1 MSLRTAMGSL
11 LAAAGLASCG
21 GPPVAPFD
29 LDDPG
34 ICASAPSPAIALLC
48 VLDEAAAMVE
58 REGAEAAMARCAS
71 LDPSWLGGAVPRF
84 DPDRWRDEC
93 GFRVAEAQAL
103 QGDLIGALTSCQS
116 SGALQRWCQGHAA
129 WLSSA
134 GLVEAAPGDAA
145 AQQVV
150 DDLLERLTLAEP
162 VQGAA
167 CPRSDQDC
175 SVLPIVRAAAW
186 LGIYAGSGR
195 ADPSA
200 ARGASDADGPFARGA
215 FAWEAVRL
223 LGPAMESGDLAASVQ
238 AIYDLERP
246 PPAGQP
252 LEQRCWAH
260 RVAPRRSVLAPS
272 YGGYVRSYVGGLRFV
287 SQQASDDLL
296 IATLESRWSQGADP
310 EPAFLLALLFHPSQ
324 ALRKTAAQQL
334 ALVVDDAAEL
344 EQIIV
349 GADAEVRAVAVD
361 VFEGRTSPARTPL
374 AVSVDR
380 GGCP

>member
-1 MSLRTAMGSL
+1 MSLPSSLASL
-11 LAAAGLASCG
+11 LVAAGLASCS
-21 GPPVAPFD
+21 GPPAAPVD

-48 VLDEAAAMVE
+48 VLDEAAATVE
-58 REGAEAAMARCAS
+58 REGAEAALARCDA
-71 LDPSWLGGAVPRF
+71 LDPSWLGEAGQRF
-84 DPDRWRDEC
+84 DPERWRDEC

-103 QGDLIGALTSCQS
+103 QGDLLGALTTCQG

-134 GLVEAAPGDAA
+134 GLVTVGPGDAQ
-145 AQQVV
+145 AQLAV
-150 DDLLERLTLAEP
+150 DALLEGLSLAES

-186 LGIYAGSGR
+186 LGIYAGSGS

-200 ARGASDADGPFARGA
+200 ARGASSEDGAFARGA

-223 LGPAMESGDLAASVQ
+223 LGTTLESGELAARVQ
-238 AIYDLERP
+238 AIYEGEEP
-246 PPAGQP
+246 PPAGGA
-252 LEQRCWAH
+252 LEQRCWSH
-260 RVAPRRSVLAPS
+260 RVVPRRSVLAPS

-287 SQQASDDLL
+287 GAEVPDDLL
-296 IATLESRWSQGADP
+296 AATLEARWSQGAEP

-334 ALVVDDAAEL
+334 ALVAEDAAEL
-344 EQIIV
+344 EQIIA
-349 GADAEVRAVAVD
+349 GADPEVAAVAVD
-361 VFEGRTSPARTPL
+361 VFEGRSSPAKTPL
-374 AVSVDR
+374 AVNIDR
-380 GGCP
+380 EGCP